1 MDIHDSD
8 IDAWRRVHRQLTLAL
23 IQSRDNIAAEL
34 TQRRYLLEEMN
45 RCKALNNNMLQKS
58 PTPGNTSSS
67 STKPKKAA
75 PVSKKEK
82 AKVAAPAP
90 APKPK
95 KSKPPTTPTATVGD
109 YIKVA
114 EKMSPAMKDL
124 SKIVAPKAKPSK
136 VKAKQAKKDLKT
148 KESDAVVGTA
158 PATPAAAATTTTT
171 TTPSSRSLPPSN
183 MNTGT
188 AMTAS
193 SSSQSYNEQLSN
205 TMNVSADVINGG
217 ELLMS
222 NLRFAGMAAASAAA
236 QPMGQVF
243 YPPGA
248 AAAAG
253 AQYGLYG
260 DMSTLG
266 RTGLGIATPEQM
278 GLAFHLIQHMNQNT
292 NNNAAN
298 NDGEGNN
305 I

>member
-8 IDAWRRVHRQLTLAL
+8 IDAWRRVHRQLTMSL

-90 APKPK
+90 KPK

-109 YIKVA
+109 YIKVV
-114 EKMSPAMKDL
+114 ENMSPAMKDL
-124 SKIVAPKAKPSK
+124 SKIVAPKAKPPK
-136 VKAKQAKKDLKT
+136 VKAKQAKKDTKA
-148 KESDAVVGTA
+148 KESDTVAGT
-158 PATPAAAATTTTT
+158 AAAAAAADTANTTTT
-171 TTPSSRSLPPSN
+171 TTPSSSSLPPST
-183 MNTGT
+183 MNTGN
-188 AMTAS
+188 AMAA
-193 SSSQSYNEQLSN
+193 SSSQSYNEQQSN
-205 TMNVSADVINGG
+205 ITMNVSADVISGG

-222 NLRFAGMAAASAAA
+222 NLRFAGMAASAAA

-248 AAAAG
+248 AAAAA

-260 DMSTLG
+260 DITSLG

-278 GLAFHLIQHMNQNT
+278 GLAFHLIQHMNQSN